1 MKRLNK
7 IQLYNRINSLFSQC
21 TLTVCIEV
29 LIGLL
34 HNCAR
39 QVPATEIKLAQAFVA
54 LLKPVVDHLQ
64 AIAAQTPA
72 ADIGVVEGEVD
83 PTLVTEASMRG

>member
-1 MKRLNK
+1 MG
-7 IQLYNRINSLFSQC
+7 
-21 TLTVCIEV
+21 V
-29 LIGLL
+29 LGIYKNNPTAGETDGTKVVAGNPIITPFLDMAS
-34 HNCAR
+34 NA
-39 QVPATEIKLAQAFVA
+39 ATEIKLAQAFVA